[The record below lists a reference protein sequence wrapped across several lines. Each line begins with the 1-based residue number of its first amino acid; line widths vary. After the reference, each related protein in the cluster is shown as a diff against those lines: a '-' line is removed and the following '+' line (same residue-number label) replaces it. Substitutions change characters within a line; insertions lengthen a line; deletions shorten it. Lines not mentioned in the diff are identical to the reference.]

1 MPEPER
7 VEGPA
12 NPAAAARREMAAAKA
27 MRPRRGVRQ
36 ALIDFYGW
44 LDGHQGTFRPLLLA
58 CVAAAVGLLV
68 APDLRLRAYPIDA
81 ELVGTP
87 VTENIKAPYD
97 LEVVDEETTTRLRGD
112 AVAQVR
118 PVFDFDAEAALRLKE
133 RVVRAFR
140 LARERLEEENEAEPV
155 ARPVQGRRGAR
166 PAAASARQE
175 GPTRAPDAPDSAPPA
190 RFRARFEQALGTA
203 VSEPSWQQLWR
214 SRFVPEVEAALVS
227 LATHAAMDP
236 VVASA
241 EALAPFRDTGIAL
254 QRVPALHPS
263 ARLNGGA
270 GKSTAPSHQVVHDIA
285 TLADVEAARVALAVQ
300 AAQLFVPEGALM
312 RSPEL
317 RRQAPELAEALAC
330 VAQALVEPNVSFN
343 RAETEQA
350 RAQARESVKPVSV
363 AIKKGEMI
371 IRDGER
377 LTERHL
383 MLLRGLGEDGQKGGL
398 ALVGIGGVVLL
409 VLLCALSDKLTDF
422 LRRDKAILHARDLLF
437 LASLFLLSLC
447 ACRSLLFVGRGLAEL
462 WRAAPREAWAFCLP
476 VAFAAMVVRLV
487 LNAELALMFCVLHSL
502 TLGLLA
508 DGDRLLSL
516 YALCGSVAAVGAIGT
531 ISARGDLLRAGA
543 WAGLTQLVAALG
555 IMLYSGTTEISSY
568 LWAMPA
574 AMSAGILASV
584 LAFSVTPAVEWAFDY
599 TTDLKLL
606 ELANL
611 NHPALKELIVQAP
624 GSYHHSIIVGALVEA
639 AAESIGANPLLARV
653 MAYYHDLGKGCNPG
667 YFIENQRGGHNP
679 HDKLKPSMSAMVI
692 RRHVTDGIEL
702 AKRHGLGEQ
711 ILAGI
716 AQHHGN
722 TLIHFFYHKA
732 REQAPP
738 GETVSEADYRYP
750 GTKPQTREAALV
762 MLGDSIEA
770 ASRAMADPNGARLQ
784 GLTQRIIN
792 SKFTDG
798 QLEECDL
805 TLRDL
810 HTIAK
815 SFSLVLTSIYHH
827 RLEYPDAGHE
837 GKKSGTRG
845 DPDSKHAQRAEA
857 DDASAAQPAKHDLRR
872 LGL

>member
-1 MPEPER
+1 
-7 VEGPA
+7 
-12 NPAAAARREMAAAKA
+12 
-27 MRPRRGVRQ
+27 
-36 ALIDFYGW
+36 
-44 LDGHQGTFRPLLLA
+44 
-58 CVAAAVGLLV
+58 
-68 APDLRLRAYPIDA
+68 
-81 ELVGTP
+81 
-87 VTENIKAPYD
+87 
-97 LEVVDEETTTRLRGD
+97 
-112 AVAQVR
+112 
-118 PVFDFDAEAALRLKE
+118 
-133 RVVRAFR
+133 
-140 LARERLEEENEAEPV
+140 
-155 ARPVQGRRGAR
+155 
-166 PAAASARQE
+166 
-175 GPTRAPDAPDSAPPA
+175 
-190 RFRARFEQALGTA
+190 
-203 VSEPSWQQLWR
+203 
-214 SRFVPEVEAALVS
+214 
-227 LATHAAMDP
+227 
-236 VVASA
+236 
-241 EALAPFRDTGIAL
+241 
-254 QRVPALHPS
+254 
-263 ARLNGGA
+263 
-270 GKSTAPSHQVVHDIA
+270 
-285 TLADVEAARVALAVQ
+285 
-300 AAQLFVPEGALM
+300 
-312 RSPEL
+312 
-317 RRQAPELAEALAC
+317 
-330 VAQALVEPNVSFN
+330 
-343 RAETEQA
+343 
-350 RAQARESVKPVSV
+350 
-363 AIKKGEMI
+363 MI

-377 LTERHL
+377 LTQRHL
-383 MLLRGLGEDGQKGGL
+383 MLLQGLGSDDQKGGM

-422 LRRDKAILHARDLLF
+422 LRRDRAHLHARDLLF
-437 LASLFLLSLC
+437 LASLFLLSL
-447 ACRSLLFVGRGLAEL
+447 ASCRSLLFVGRGLSEL
-462 WRAAPREAWAFCLP
+462 SGGVPREVWMFCLP
-476 VAFAAMVVRLV
+476 VAFAPMVVRLV
-487 LNAELALMFCVLHSL
+487 LNAELALMFGVLHSL

-508 DGDRLLSL
+508 DGDRMITL
-516 YALCGSVAAVGAIGT
+516 YALCGSVAAVGTIGT
-531 ISARGDLLRAGA
+531 ISARSDLFRAGA
-543 WAGLTQLVAALG
+543 WAGVTQVVAALG
-555 IMLYSGTTEISSY
+555 IQLFGGTTELSCY
-568 LWAMPA
+568 VWAAPA
-574 AMSAGILASV
+574 ALSGGILASV
-584 LAFSVTPAVEWAFDY
+584 LALSITPAVEWAFDY

-639 AAESIGANPLLARV
+639 AAESIGGNPLLARV

-732 REQAPP
+732 REQAPA

-770 ASRAMADPNGARLQ
+770 ASRAMAEPNAARLQ

-827 RLEYPDAGHE
+827 RLEYPDAVHE
-837 GKKSGTRG
+837 GKRTGRG
-845 DPDSKHAQRAEA
+845 ADSDSKYAARAEA
-857 DDASAAQPAKHDLRR
+857 DDAAAAAAPKHDLRR